1 MVRGRVATFNTETP
15 VVSFSEV
22 SWKCSILAPSTAVTA
37 TAIEHA
43 LAGAR
48 YKARIKGVLTGH
60 ACPTPPWYAAAVQE
74 AESTG
79 SNCISIF
86 CVRVPGCSVV
96 PLAFILNL
104 GCRFRIRTD
113 SVEGRIR
120 TDSGGFREASTQETN
135 PQWPVF

>member
-1 MVRGRVATFNTETP
+1 MSAR
-15 VVSFSEV
+15 
-22 SWKCSILAPSTAVTA
+22 ITAVTA
-37 TAIEHA
+37 AAIGHA

-120 TDSGGFREASTQETN
+120 TDSGGFREVSAPETN
-135 PQWPVF
+135 P